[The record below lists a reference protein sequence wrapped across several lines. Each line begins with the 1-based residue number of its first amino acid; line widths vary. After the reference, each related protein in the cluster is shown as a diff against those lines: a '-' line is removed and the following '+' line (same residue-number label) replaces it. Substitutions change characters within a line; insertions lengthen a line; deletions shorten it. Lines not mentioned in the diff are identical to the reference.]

1 MKIYT
6 KFFEHPVVK
15 LLVAGM
21 SAGWLVGKSD
31 FYENLV
37 VSPELNLDLDLGFV
51 NKFVPYRIKLKTLS
65 W

>member
-1 MKIYT
+1 MKSS
-6 KFFEHPVVK
+6 
-15 LLVAGM
+15 VAGR